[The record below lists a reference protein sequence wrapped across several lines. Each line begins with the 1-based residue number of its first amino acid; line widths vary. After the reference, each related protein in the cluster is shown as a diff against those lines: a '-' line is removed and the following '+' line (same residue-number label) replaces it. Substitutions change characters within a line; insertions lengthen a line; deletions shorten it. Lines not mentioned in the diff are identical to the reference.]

1 MKATS
6 GDDSVQSTKEQ
17 LVLKATAYIREVHG
31 RFDGKSDTFA
41 KFRMLLRGYRDKQ
54 IEVADLAGRIIEL
67 FDGHPDLIFKFNYFM
82 PRQYDDH
89 DEEDDDDDEDN
100 DSERTPEEYPVG
112 DPKAIEFLNK
122 VKMRFRNDEH
132 IYKAFLQI
140 MNQIQDGFAVQE
152 RKVNEVAALFQ
163 GHPDLFDEFNRTVMD
178 SIDSTSAKG
187 DCSVNPDRENVGLV
201 YGDNKMEESMKLP
214 CEIRKD
220 PKSELLKETKQQKVL
235 EETKLQKVLEETKLQ
250 KHMVKPVHA
259 LDLSKC
265 QQVSPSYWVLHENF
279 PMPWIS
285 NRSEIGDQV
294 LNDKLVCVAPRRGN
308 SYSKQMHRTKEEEIL
323 LRCEDDRL
331 EMDMLLEYVASASER
346 VKDLLIEI
354 DQNKIQTT
362 TMKIEDYLTGFD
374 LRCIERLY
382 GERGL
387 DVVELLH
394 NSPVPALQ
402 VISPR
407 LIQKREELKMCLSE
421 FDKVWNQVYTKN
433 QLKLQDKQHE
443 LKNLSTEP
451 VVTDFQD
458 NEEKVPNK
466 TNETMHEEIMKN
478 TGNEQ
483 PDDKKQQD

>member
-1 MKATS
+1 
-6 GDDSVQSTKEQ
+6 
-17 LVLKATAYIREVHG
+17 
-31 RFDGKSDTFA
+31 
-41 KFRMLLRGYRDKQ
+41 
-54 IEVADLAGRIIEL
+54 
-67 FDGHPDLIFKFNYFM
+67 
-82 PRQYDDH
+82 
-89 DEEDDDDDEDN
+89 
-100 DSERTPEEYPVG
+100 
-112 DPKAIEFLNK
+112 
-122 VKMRFRNDEH
+122 
-132 IYKAFLQI
+132 
-140 MNQIQDGFAVQE
+140 
-152 RKVNEVAALFQ
+152 
-163 GHPDLFDEFNRTVMD
+163 
-178 SIDSTSAKG
+178 
-187 DCSVNPDRENVGLV
+187 
-201 YGDNKMEESMKLP
+201 
-214 CEIRKD
+214 
-220 PKSELLKETKQQKVL
+220 
-235 EETKLQKVLEETKLQ
+235 
-250 KHMVKPVHA
+250 MVKPVHA

-279 PMPWIS
+279 PMPWVS

-294 LNDKLVCVAPRRGN
+294 LNDRLVCVAPRRGN

-331 EMDMLLEYVASASER
+331 EMNMLLEYVASASER

-362 TMKIEDYLTGFD
+362 TMKIEDYLTRFD

-407 LIQKREELKMCLSE
+407 LIQRREELKICLSE

-433 QLKLQDKQHE
+433 QLKLQDKQQE
-443 LKNLSTEP
+443 LKNLSAEP
-451 VVTDFQD
+451 VATDFED

>member
-31 RFDGKSDTFA
+31 RFDGQSDTLA

-82 PRQYDDH
+82 PRQHDDYDDC
-89 DEEDDDDDEDN
+89 
-100 DSERTPEEYPVG
+100 ERTPEEYPVG
-112 DPKAIEFLNK
+112 DLKAIEFLNK

-132 IYKAFLQI
+132 VYKEALLQI
-140 MNQIQDGFAVQE
+140 MNQIDQDKFAVQE
-152 RKVNEVAALFQ
+152 RYVNEVAALFQ
-163 GHPDLFDEFNRTVMD
+163 GHPDSLDEFNRMVMD
-178 SIDSTSAKG
+178 SIDSPSANG

-220 PKSELLKETKQQKVL
+220 PKLELLKETEQQKIL
-235 EETKLQKVLEETKLQ
+235 EETKQQ
-250 KHMVKPVHA
+250 KHTVKPVHA
-259 LDLSKC
+259 
-265 QQVSPSYWVLHENF
+265 F
-279 PMPWIS
+279 
-285 NRSEIGDQV
+285 
-294 LNDKLVCVAPRRGN
+294 LNANKFLPATGFCMRIFRCL
-308 SYSKQMHRTKEEEIL
+308 RTKEEEIL
-323 LRCEDDRL
+323 LRCEDDRF
-331 EMDMLLEYVASASER
+331 EIDMLLEYVTSASER

-387 DVVELLH
+387 DVVELLY

-402 VISPR
+402 VRCTPR
-407 LIQKREELKMCLSE
+407 
-421 FDKVWNQVYTKN
+421 
-433 QLKLQDKQHE
+433 
-443 LKNLSTEP
+443 
-451 VVTDFQD
+451 
-458 NEEKVPNK
+458 
-466 TNETMHEEIMKN
+466 TN
-478 TGNEQ
+478 
-483 PDDKKQQD
+483 